1 MDRCEVSQSLSDTL
15 RYISLVGLVTG
26 LVDLSGP
33 IHLCPCVS
41 EEGGDGEGPG
51 SQTLSDTLRCISL
64 AGLTIGLV
72 TFRGPID
79 LCVCVSE
86 ECFIDG
92 VVCCESM
99 KREVKIFPISEC
111 RCDERL
117 KTKAEESTRLTKS
130 INET

>member
-1 MDRCEVSQSLSDTL
+1 MN
-15 RYISLVGLVTG
+15 
-26 LVDLSGP
+26 
-33 IHLCPCVS
+33 LCPCVCVA
-41 EEGGDGEGPG
+41 GGDGEGPG
-51 SQTLSDTLRCISL
+51 SQTLSDTLKCISL
-64 AGLTIGLV
+64 TGLGVGLV

-117 KTKAEESTRLTKS
+117 KTKAEESTRLAHTGFIIK
-130 INET
+130 